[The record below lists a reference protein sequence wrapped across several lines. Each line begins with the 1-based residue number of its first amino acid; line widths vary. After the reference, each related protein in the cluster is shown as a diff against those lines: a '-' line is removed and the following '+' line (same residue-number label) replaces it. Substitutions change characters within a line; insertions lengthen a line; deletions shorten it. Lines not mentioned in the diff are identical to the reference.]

1 MRNCIYIY
9 RKAQQRR
16 LTRDRTV
23 LGILAVVV
31 VVVYVAYRELGVTRS
46 PVQDIAAASNNRP
59 KEIAQDYRFKA
70 ISKRE
75 SIAGSK
81 CVRSNSHTLIIL
93 SAKYNV

>member
-1 MRNCIYIY
+1 LLRNCIYIY

-23 LGILAVVV
+23 LGIFAVV

-81 CVRSNSHTLIIL
+81 LRKV
-93 SAKYNV
+93 

>member
-1 MRNCIYIY
+1 LRNCIYIY

-23 LGILAVVV
+23 LGIFAVVVV
-31 VVVYVAYRELGVTRS
+31 VVVYVAYRELGVTS

>member
-1 MRNCIYIY
+1 MLRNCIYIY

-31 VVVYVAYRELGVTRS
+31 VVYVAYRELGVTRS
-46 PVQDIAAASNNRP
+46 RVQDIAAASNNRP
-59 KEIAQDYRFKA
+59 KEIAQDYRFKT

-75 SIAGSK
+75 SIASIK
-81 CVRSNSHTLIIL
+81 LRKV
-93 SAKYNV
+93 

>member
-1 MRNCIYIY
+1 MLRNCIYIY

-23 LGILAVVV
+23 LGILVVV

-81 CVRSNSHTLIIL
+81 LRKV
-93 SAKYNV
+93 

>member
-1 MRNCIYIY
+1 MLRNCIYIY

-23 LGILAVVV
+23 LGILAVV

-81 CVRSNSHTLIIL
+81 LRKV
-93 SAKYNV
+93 

>member
-1 MRNCIYIY
+1 LRNCIYIY

-16 LTRDRTV
+16 LTRDKTV
-23 LGILAVVV
+23 LGIFAVVV

-81 CVRSNSHTLIIL
+81 LRKV
-93 SAKYNV
+93 

>member
-1 MRNCIYIY
+1 LRNCIYIY

-23 LGILAVVV
+23 LGILAVV

-81 CVRSNSHTLIIL
+81 LRKV
-93 SAKYNV
+93 

>member
-1 MRNCIYIY
+1 LRNCIYIY

-23 LGILAVVV
+23 LGILAAAVAVV
-31 VVVYVAYRELGVTRS
+31 VVVYLAYRELGVPST
-46 PVQDIAAASNNRP
+46 VQDIAAASNNRP

-70 ISKRE
+70 IIKRE

-81 CVRSNSHTLIIL
+81 LRKV
-93 SAKYNV
+93 

>member
-1 MRNCIYIY
+1 MLRNCIYIY

-23 LGILAVVV
+23 LGIFAVVV
-31 VVVYVAYRELGVTRS
+31 VVNIAYRELGVTRS

-81 CVRSNSHTLIIL
+81 LRKV
-93 SAKYNV
+93 

>member
-1 MRNCIYIY
+1 LLRNCIYIY

-23 LGILAVVV
+23 LGILAV

-81 CVRSNSHTLIIL
+81 LRKV
-93 SAKYNV
+93 

>member
-1 MRNCIYIY
+1 MLRNCIYIY

-31 VVVYVAYRELGVTRS
+31 VVYVAYRELGVTRS
-46 PVQDIAAASNNRP
+46 RVQDIAAASNNRP

-75 SIAGSK
+75 SIAGIK
-81 CVRSNSHTLIIL
+81 LRKV
-93 SAKYNV
+93 

>member
-1 MRNCIYIY
+1 LRNCIYIY
-9 RKAQQRR
+9 RKAQQTR
-16 LTRDRTV
+16 LTRDKTV
-23 LGILAVVV
+23 LGIFA

-81 CVRSNSHTLIIL
+81 LRKV
-93 SAKYNV
+93 

>member
-81 CVRSNSHTLIIL
+81 YVRSNSHTLIIL

>member
-23 LGILAVVV
+23 LGILAVIV
-31 VVVYVAYRELGVTRS
+31 VVVYVAYRELGVTS

-93 SAKYNV
+93 SAKHNV

>member
-1 MRNCIYIY
+1 LRNCIYIY

-23 LGILAVVV
+23 LGILAVIV

-81 CVRSNSHTLIIL
+81 LRKV
-93 SAKYNV
+93 

>member
-1 MRNCIYIY
+1 MLRNCIYIY
-9 RKAQQRR
+9 RKARQRR

-23 LGILAVVV
+23 LGILAVV

-81 CVRSNSHTLIIL
+81 LRKV
-93 SAKYNV
+93 

>member
-31 VVVYVAYRELGVTRS
+31 VVVYVAYRKLGVTRS

-81 CVRSNSHTLIIL
+81 PRKV
-93 SAKYNV
+93 

>member
-1 MRNCIYIY
+1 MLRNCIYIY

-31 VVVYVAYRELGVTRS
+31 VVYVAYRELGVTRS
-46 PVQDIAAASNNRP
+46 PVQDIAAAPNNRP

-81 CVRSNSHTLIIL
+81 LRKV
-93 SAKYNV
+93 

>member
-81 CVRSNSHTLIIL
+81 LRKV
-93 SAKYNV
+93 

>member
-1 MRNCIYIY
+1 MLRNCIYIY

-23 LGILAVVV
+23 LGILAVI

>member
-23 LGILAVVV
+23 LGILVVV

>member
-1 MRNCIYIY
+1 MLRNCIYIY

-81 CVRSNSHTLIIL
+81 LRKV
-93 SAKYNV
+93 

>member
-1 MRNCIYIY
+1 MLRNCIYIY

-16 LTRDRTV
+16 LTCDRTV
-23 LGILAVVV
+23 LGILAVI

-75 SIAGSK
+75 SIVGSK
-81 CVRSNSHTLIIL
+81 LRKV
-93 SAKYNV
+93 

>member
-1 MRNCIYIY
+1 M
-9 RKAQQRR
+9 
-16 LTRDRTV
+16 
-23 LGILAVVV
+23 AVVV

-81 CVRSNSHTLIIL
+81 LRKV
-93 SAKYNV
+93 

>member
-1 MRNCIYIY
+1 MLRNCIYIY

-31 VVVYVAYRELGVTRS
+31 VVYVAYRELGVTRS
-46 PVQDIAAASNNRP
+46 RVQDIAAASNNRP
-59 KEIAQDYRFKA
+59 KEIAQDYRFKT

-81 CVRSNSHTLIIL
+81 LRKV
-93 SAKYNV
+93 

>member
-1 MRNCIYIY
+1 LLRNCIYIY

-23 LGILAVVV
+23 LGILAVV

-81 CVRSNSHTLIIL
+81 LRKV
-93 SAKYNV
+93 

>member
-1 MRNCIYIY
+1 LRNCIYLY

-16 LTRDRTV
+16 LTHDRTV
-23 LGILAVVV
+23 LYILAVIV

-81 CVRSNSHTLIIL
+81 LRKV
-93 SAKYNV
+93 

>member
-1 MRNCIYIY
+1 MLRNCIYIY

-23 LGILAVVV
+23 LGILAVV

-59 KEIAQDYRFKA
+59 KEIAQDYRFKT

-75 SIAGSK
+75 SIAGNK
-81 CVRSNSHTLIIL
+81 LRKV
-93 SAKYNV
+93 

>member
-1 MRNCIYIY
+1 MLRNCIYIY

-16 LTRDRTV
+16 LTRDKTV
-23 LGILAVVV
+23 LGIFAVV

-81 CVRSNSHTLIIL
+81 LRKV
-93 SAKYNV
+93 

>member
-1 MRNCIYIY
+1 SVCQIQLLRNCIYIY

-23 LGILAVVV
+23 LGILAVIVVV

-81 CVRSNSHTLIIL
+81 LRKV
-93 SAKYNV
+93 

>member
-1 MRNCIYIY
+1 MLRNCIYIY

-16 LTRDRTV
+16 LTRDKTV
-23 LGILAVVV
+23 LGILAVV

-81 CVRSNSHTLIIL
+81 LHKV
-93 SAKYNV
+93 

>member
-1 MRNCIYIY
+1 MLRNCIYIY

-23 LGILAVVV
+23 LGILVV

-81 CVRSNSHTLIIL
+81 LRKV
-93 SAKYNV
+93 

>member
-23 LGILAVVV
+23 LGIFAVIV

-81 CVRSNSHTLIIL
+81 CVRSDSHTHNPVSKI
-93 SAKYNV
+93 

>member
-1 MRNCIYIY
+1 MLRNCIYIY

-23 LGILAVVV
+23 LGILAVL
-31 VVVYVAYRELGVTRS
+31 VVYVAYRELGVTRS

-81 CVRSNSHTLIIL
+81 LRKV
-93 SAKYNV
+93 